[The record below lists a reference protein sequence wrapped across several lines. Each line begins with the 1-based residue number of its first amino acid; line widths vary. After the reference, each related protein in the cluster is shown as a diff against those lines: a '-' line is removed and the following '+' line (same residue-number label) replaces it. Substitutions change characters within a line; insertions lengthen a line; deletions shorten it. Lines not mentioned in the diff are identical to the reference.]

1 MELSVIITV
10 IVGITLTVL
19 GAIGIL
25 NEQKLVKLERKLGRY
40 IKAFLKALVYTINDK
55 KQAKEVPAKKNS
67 LNAEYEEI
75 LASLEAKKRYESN
88 IVAIED
94 YIAA

>member
-10 IVGITLTVL
+10 IVGVALTVL
-19 GAIGIL
+19 GTIGIL

-40 IKAFLKALVYTINDK
+40 IKAFLKAVVYTINEK
-55 KQAKEVPAKKNS
+55 KQSSEVLAKDNS
-67 LNAEYEEI
+67 FNAEYEEI

-88 IVAIED
+88 IIAIED